1 MTAGAP
7 AGAPR
12 EPVIGVVGAGFHAAT
27 NILPALGLA
36 GVPLAA
42 LATRS
47 EAGSRAALAR
57 FGSDGAAYDS
67 VEALL
72 AHPGLDGVIVVAQPT
87 DQLAITRLAVDA
99 GVPVFVD
106 KPLGLTAAEART
118 VARAADESG
127 AGVQVG
133 FMKRHAPVYRQLR
146 SLIDDGSLGAVRSFS
161 VQFGCDS
168 TPFCRTEAEFVTLAA
183 IHLIDLTRF
192 LFGEVTT
199 VHAVNSGE
207 GAHVA
212 LSVTLGFASG
222 VAGTLELT
230 GLPSR
235 ATEVESVRVLGDT
248 GFAETTDAHTLRLH
262 RTAATPSA
270 LVSAPVA
277 AATTTPATAT
287 TSATAAATTSAASA
301 VADAPATADAT
312 TSDAPAATA
321 PAPAGP
327 AWGTLAEADVVLH
340 PAESAMSGIGRDLHL
355 RGFVGELRAFADAVA
370 AGTLSPDGAWDNAA
384 TMDLCDRILASSA
397 ANRAARLTAD
407 DVAALVPLVFGE
419 PGTFRDEMVAR
430 IRSGRK
436 TGSSTL
442 AAAYPLTGTPVPQ
455 LGERRALLA
464 SDGHPAAVVEYLEVA
479 ETALAAITAE
489 LAQHESPSVEAWRA
503 AHRDYF
509 ETLTDPIRAHLADPT
524 WTLTDDTPVI
534 ATVFRAIP
542 L

>member
-1 MTAGAP
+1 MT

-12 EPVIGVVGAGFHAAT
+12 EPVIGVVGAGFHATT

-72 AHPGLDGVIVVAQPT
+72 AHPGLDGVIVVAQPA
-87 DQLAITRLAVDA
+87 DQLAITRRVVDA
-99 GVPVFVD
+99 GLPVFVD
-106 KPLGLTAAEART
+106 KPLGLTAAEARI
-118 VARAADESG
+118 VARAADASQ

-146 SLIDDGSLGAVRSFS
+146 GLIDDGSLGALRSFS

-183 IHLIDLTRF
+183 IHLIDLARF
-192 LFGEVTT
+192 LFGEVAT
-199 VHAVNSGE
+199 VHAVNSGS

-235 ATEVESVRVLGDT
+235 ANEVESVRVLGDT

-262 RTAATPSA
+262 RTAA
-270 LVSAPVA
+270 
-277 AATTTPATAT
+277 
-287 TSATAAATTSAASA
+287 
-301 VADAPATADAT
+301 APADLAP
-312 TSDAPAATA
+312 SVAPAS
-321 PAPAGP
+321 PAPFGP

-340 PAESAMSGIGRDLHL
+340 PAESAMSGIGRDLRL
-355 RGFVGELRAFADAVA
+355 RGFVGELRTFADAVA
-370 AGTLSPDGAWDNAA
+370 AGTLSPDGAWDNVA

-397 ANRAARLTAD
+397 ANRAAALTPGGA
-407 DVAALVPLVFGE
+407 AALVPLVFGD
-419 PGTFRDEMVAR
+419 PGDFRDEMVAR

-442 AAAYPLTGTPVPQ
+442 AAAYPLTGAPVPHV
-455 LGERRALLA
+455 GERRALLA
-464 SDGHPAAVVEYLEVA
+464 SDGSPAAVVEYLEVA
-479 ETALAAITAE
+479 ETTLAAVTPE
-489 LAQHESPSVEAWRA
+489 LALHESPSVESWREV
-503 AHRDYF
+503 HRDYF
-509 ETLTDPIRAHLADPT
+509 ETLVEPLRAHLADPS

>member
-1 MTAGAP
+1 MTAGA
-7 AGAPR
+7 GR
-12 EPVIGVVGAGFHAAT
+12 EPVIGVVGAGFHATT

-47 EAGSRAALAR
+47 EDGSRSALAR

-72 AHPGLDGVIVVAQPT
+72 AHPGLDGVIVVAQPA
-87 DQLAITRLAVDA
+87 DQLAITHRAVAA
-99 GVPVFVD
+99 GVPAFVD

-146 SLIDDGSLGAVRSFS
+146 TLIADGSLGTVRSFS

-183 IHLIDLTRF
+183 IHLIDLARF
-192 LFGEVTT
+192 LFGAVAT

-235 ATEVESVRVLGDT
+235 ANEVESVRVLGDT

-262 RTAATPSA
+262 RTTATPA
-270 LVSAPVA
+270 DLAPPAPPTGPA
-277 AATTTPATAT
+277 AS
-287 TSATAAATTSAASA
+287 TSATAVATS
-301 VADAPATADAT
+301 
-312 TSDAPAATA
+312 

-370 AGTLSPDGAWDNAA
+370 SGTLSPDGAWDNVA

-397 ANRAARLTAD
+397 ANRAARPTAD
-407 DVAALVPLVFGE
+407 GVAALVPLVFGE
-419 PGTFRDEMVAR
+419 PGAFRDEMVAR

-442 AAAYPLTGTPVPQ
+442 AAAYALTGTPVPSV
-455 LGERRALLA
+455 GERRALLD
-464 SDGHPAAVVEYLEVA
+464 SDGRPAAVVEYLEVV
-479 ETALAAITAE
+479 ETTLATVTPE
-489 LAQHESPSVEAWRA
+489 LAQHESPTVDAWRA

-509 ETLTDPIRAHLADPT
+509 GTLVEPIRAHLADPT
-524 WTLTDDTPVI
+524 WTLTDDTPVV
-534 ATVFRAIP
+534 ATVFRALP

>member
-1 MTAGAP
+1 
-7 AGAPR
+7 
-12 EPVIGVVGAGFHAAT
+12 
-27 NILPALGLA
+27 
-36 GVPLAA
+36 
-42 LATRS
+42 
-47 EAGSRAALAR
+47 
-57 FGSDGAAYDS
+57 
-67 VEALL
+67 
-72 AHPGLDGVIVVAQPT
+72 VIVDAQPA
-87 DQLAITRLAVDA
+87 DQLAITRRVVDA
-99 GVPVFVD
+99 GLPVFVD

-118 VARAADESG
+118 VARAADASG

-146 SLIDDGSLGAVRSFS
+146 TLLENGSLGTVRSFS

-183 IHLIDLTRF
+183 IHLIDLARF
-192 LFGEVTT
+192 LFGEVAT
-199 VHAVNSGE
+199 VHAVNSGA

-222 VAGTLELT
+222 VAGTLELS

-235 ATEVESVRVLGDT
+235 ANEVESVRVLGDT

-262 RTAATPSA
+262 RTAAAPA
-270 LVSAPVA
+270 DLVPPVAPAAPA
-277 AATTTPATAT
+277 AATSASPA
-287 TSATAAATTSAASA
+287 
-301 VADAPATADAT
+301 ADAETP
-312 TSDAPAATA
+312 

-327 AWGTLAEADVVLH
+327 PWGTLAEADVVLH

-384 TMDLCDRILASSA
+384 TMDLCDRVLASSA
-397 ANRAARLTAD
+397 ANRAARPTAD

-419 PGTFRDEMVAR
+419 PGAFRDEMVGR

-442 AAAYPLTGTPVPQ
+442 AAAYPLTGIPVPHV
-455 LGERRALLA
+455 GERRALLG
-464 SDGHPAAVVEYLEVA
+464 SDGSPAAVVEYLEVA
-479 ETALAAITAE
+479 ETTLAAVTPE
-489 LAQHESPSVEAWRA
+489 LALHESPSVESWREV
-503 AHRDYF
+503 HRDYF
-509 ETLTDPIRAHLADPT
+509 ETLVDPIRAHRPDPA

>member
-1 MTAGAP
+1 MTAAP
-7 AGAPR
+7 PADAPR
-12 EPVIGVVGAGFHAAT
+12 EPVIGVVGAGFHATT

-72 AHPGLDGVIVVAQPT
+72 AHPGLDGVIVVAQPA
-87 DQLAITRLAVDA
+87 DQLAITHRAVAA

-146 SLIDDGSLGAVRSFS
+146 TLIADGSLGTVRSFS

-183 IHLIDLTRF
+183 IHLIDLARF
-192 LFGEVTT
+192 LFGEVAT
-199 VHAVNSGE
+199 VHAVNSGA

-248 GFAETTDAHTLRLH
+248 GFAETTDARTLRLH
-262 RTAATPSA
+262 RTAAAPA
-270 LVSAPVA
+270 DLVPPVA
-277 AATTTPATAT
+277 PA
-287 TSATAAATTSAASA
+287 
-301 VADAPATADAT
+301 
-312 TSDAPAATA
+312 APAATA
-321 PAPAGP
+321 SATPATAAAPPAAGP

-370 AGTLSPDGAWDNAA
+370 AGTLSPDGAWDNVA

-397 ANRAARLTAD
+397 ANRAARPTAD

-419 PGTFRDEMVAR
+419 PGAFRDEMVAR

-455 LGERRALLA
+455 VGERRVLVD
-464 SDGHPAAVVEYLEVA
+464 SDGRPAAVVEYLEVT
-479 ETALAAITAE
+479 ETTLVAITPE
-489 LAQHESPSVEAWRA
+489 LARHESSSVDAWRA

-524 WTLTDDTPVI
+524 WTLTDETPVI